1 MKIFLMLMLA
11 AAPAAAGWGAAE
23 SAAAAKLVSGRA
35 EVVTIGGAPLLD
47 LLAARE
53 ALSQPVE
60 LAGRKFLA
68 TVNFDEN
75 WDSWFTLKPVS
86 GLGAGAWKEIDLE
99 AGAVYAHDGLELRLK
114 ETGGTVSIAGPG
126 EEKAEV
132 SVTGLFDKFYS
143 DALKITFGDAV
154 TYAVFRNVEPLSE
167 KEGTVMLRRDPS
179 DGMYYYSVTPDAK
192 IAAEPHWLLAVNWVL
207 YGLRI
212 ENGSLLFVS
221 KRIEERAVPARERA
235 RAR

>member
-1 MKIFLMLMLA
+1 MKILLMLMMA
-11 AAPAAAGWGAAE
+11 AAPVSAAWGPSEEGAAGKLLAA
-23 SAAAAKLVSGRA
+23 RA
-35 EVVTIGGAPLLD
+35 EVVAIGGAPLLD

-75 WDSWFTLKPVS
+75 WDSWFTLKPAG
-86 GLGAGAWKEIDLE
+86 GLGAGAWKESDLE

-114 ETGGTVSIAGPG
+114 ETGGTVSIEAPG
-126 EEKAEV
+126 GEKAEV
-132 SVTGLFDKFYS
+132 GVTGLFDKFYS
-143 DALKITFGDAV
+143 EALKVTFGDAV

-167 KEGTVMLRRDPS
+167 KEGTVMLRRDPG

-192 IAAEPHWLLAVNWVL
+192 IASEPHWLLAVNWVL

-221 KRIEERAVPARERA
+221 KKIEERAFPARERA